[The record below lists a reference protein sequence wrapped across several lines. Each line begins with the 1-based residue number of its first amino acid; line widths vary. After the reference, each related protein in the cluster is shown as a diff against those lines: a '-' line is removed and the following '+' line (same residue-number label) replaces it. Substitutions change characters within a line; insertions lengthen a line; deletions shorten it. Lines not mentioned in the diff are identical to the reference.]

1 MTKDFDQWVS
11 LWNSKPKRFSKSKEN
26 YLFVVVY
33 PNNLEWD
40 FGVEKQTQITTMHVS
55 GGRTGAGTGHHI
67 EFVHQKEL
75 YEFLKT
81 QTVYD
86 DGLQS
91 YYTHAMIVSVGMVF
105 DMTPSMTP
113 IDEFYHWAESN
124 MLFCKAHIIAKP
136 NESAYLHHQH
146 IELNLTQW
154 REIGCPDIFG
164 KRIWRNY
171 DRSHINFHDDYTP
184 LHLTP
189 LGLPR
194 IDNFSNTER
203 SKKSF
208 AYGHMEDRKKLQND
222 TWNKISVGNF
232 DDVDREDYYF
242 SRFMT
247 RMRETFYITNNET
260 NQTDFPSHEFD
271 LIITPT
277 AGYIGE
283 VYTQKL
289 NFNGD
294 IIFYDYRQ
302 ENLDLKRKI
311 VEMNMSYDELK
322 VYRAVK
328 SYDWQIDMGTHQ
340 HLIEEGIE
348 CQSKMLEECN
358 IDYVLM
364 DLIIPDYEWLKDT
377 VRDRKVFFNASNIY
391 GYHMTHAVYTLDE
404 LMESWKRLQYELLYS
419 KNFYLR
425 GAGPTKKWEY
435 IYV

>member
-11 LWNSKPKRFSKSKEN
+11 LWKSNPKRIDKKFSN

-124 MLFCKAHIIAKP
+124 MLFCKAHIMAKKEEP
-136 NESAYLHHQH
+136 AYLHHQH

-208 AYGHMEDRKKLQND
+208 AYGHMEDRKKLQKLCGPKRIMILKEH
-222 TWNKISVGNF
+222 TT
-232 DDVDREDYYF
+232 
-242 SRFMT
+242 T
-247 RMRETFYITNNET
+247 RS
-260 NQTDFPSHEFD
+260 NQLDHIIMHSH
-271 LIITPT
+271 LST
-277 AGYIGE
+277 
-283 VYTQKL
+283 
-289 NFNGD
+289 
-294 IIFYDYRQ
+294 
-302 ENLDLKRKI
+302 
-311 VEMNMSYDELK
+311 
-322 VYRAVK
+322 
-328 SYDWQIDMGTHQ
+328 
-340 HLIEEGIE
+340 
-348 CQSKMLEECN
+348 
-358 IDYVLM
+358 
-364 DLIIPDYEWLKDT
+364 
-377 VRDRKVFFNASNIY
+377 KVFATSFINHTSDHRTITFRIPLSGNNFSE
-391 GYHMTHAVYTLDE
+391 HFKRDWFFDKEKFTRRPDNLK
-404 LMESWKRLQYELLYS
+404 ESKHVV
-419 KNFYLR
+419 N
-425 GAGPTKKWEY
+425 TT
-435 IYV
+435 V

>member
-1 MTKDFDQWVS
+1 MKDFDEWVS
-11 LWNSKPKRFSKSKEN
+11 LWNSKPKRFSPSLEN

-55 GGRTGAGTGHHI
+55 GGHTGAGTGHHI

-75 YEFLKT
+75 YAFLKM
-81 QTVYD
+81 
-86 DGLQS
+86 QS
-91 YYTHAMIVSVGMVF
+91 YTHAMIVSVGMVF
-105 DMTPSMTP
+105 DMTPTMTS
-113 IDEFYHWAESN
+113 IAEFYHWAHSD
-124 MLFCKAHIIAKP
+124 LFCKAHIIAKP
-136 NESAYLHHQH
+136 NEPASLHHQH
-146 IELNLTQW
+146 RELNLVQW
-154 REIGCPDIFG
+154 QSIGCPNIFEKG
-164 KRIWRNY
+164 KWRNY
-171 DRSHINFHDDYTP
+171 DRANFNFHDDYTP

-189 LGLPR
+189 VGLPQ
-194 IDNFSNTER
+194 IDNFSTTER

-222 TWNKISVGNF
+222 TWNKMAVGNF
-232 DDVDREDYYF
+232 NGVNREDYYF

-260 NQTDFPSHEFD
+260 NQTDFPDHEFD

-283 VYTQKL
+283 IYTQKL
-289 NFNGD
+289 NFDGD
-294 IIFYDYRQ
+294 IIFYDYCQ
-302 ENLDLKRKI
+302 ENIELKRRI

-322 VYRAVK
+322 VFQRLA
-328 SYDWQIDMGTHQ
+328 SYNWQVDMGTHQ
-340 HLIEEGIE
+340 HIIEEGIE
-348 CQSKMLEECN
+348 CQAKMIEECN

-364 DLIIPDYEWLKDT
+364 DLIVPDYEWLRDT
-377 VRDRKVFFNASNIY
+377 VRGRKVFFNASNIY

-404 LMESWKRLQYELLYS
+404 LMESWKRLHYELLYS
-419 KNFYLR
+419 RNFYLR

-435 IYV
+435 NYV

>member
-11 LWNSKPKRFSKSKEN
+11 LWKSNPKRIDKKFSN

-86 DGLQS
+86 DGFLP

-113 IDEFYHWAESN
+113 IDEFYHWAKSD
-124 MLFCKAHIIAKP
+124 LFCKAHIMAKP

-260 NQTDFPSHEFD
+260 NQNDFPVEEFD

-283 VYTQKL
+283 IYTQKL
-289 NFNGD
+289 NFDGD
-294 IIFYDYRQ
+294 IIFYDYCQ
-302 ENLDLKRKI
+302 ENLDIKRRI
-311 VEMNMSYDELK
+311 VEMNMSYEELK
-322 VYRAVK
+322 VFKKLSSWPV
-328 SYDWQIDMGTHQ
+328 DMGTH
-340 HLIEEGIE
+340 HNTIAEGIE
-348 CQSKMLEECN
+348 CQAKMLEKYN

-364 DLIIPDYEWLKDT
+364 DLIVPDYKWLKDT
-377 VRDRKVFFNASNIY
+377 VRNRKVFFNASNIY

-404 LMESWKRLQYELLYS
+404 LMESWKRLKSELLSSQY
-419 KNFYLR
+419 FYLR
-425 GAGPTKKWEY
+425 GSGPTKRWEY
-435 IYV
+435 LHV